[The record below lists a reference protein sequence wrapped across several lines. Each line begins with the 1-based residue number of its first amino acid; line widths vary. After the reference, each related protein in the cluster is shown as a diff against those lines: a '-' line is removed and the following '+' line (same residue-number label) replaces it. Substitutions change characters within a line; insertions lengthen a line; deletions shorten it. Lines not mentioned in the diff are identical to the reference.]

1 MHRICNPE
9 IVGSIPT
16 QGTNVTKHLQPSTKN
31 DIMEQTISDIV
42 QRAKD
47 IDAAEA
53 ASELYALADV
63 YKKTQE
69 AIKEQQEQ
77 FWNSFTKQQQL
88 DLFCAVVRRIYQ
100 AEIVERR
107 SYRGTLYDV
116 FGFDADAYGLAMEAG
131 YVTLHNSICFDDW
144 AEDGKD
150 S

>member
-53 ASELYALADV
+53 VSELYALADV

-88 DLFCAVVRRIYQ
+88 DLFCSVVRRIYQ

-131 YVTLHNSICFDDW
+131 YITLHNSICFDDW

>member
-69 AIKEQQEQ
+69 AIREQQEQ

-131 YVTLHNSICFDDW
+131 YITLHNSICFDDW

>member
-16 QGTNVTKHLQPSTKN
+16 QGTKGNN
-31 DIMEQTISDIV
+31 MEQTISDIV
-42 QRAKD
+42 QHAKD

-53 ASELYALADV
+53 ASELHAMADEF
-63 YKKTQE
+63 KKAQE
-69 AIKEQQEQ
+69 FVKDQQER
-77 FWNSFTKQQQL
+77 FWNSFSKQHQL

-100 AEIVERR
+100 AEIVEKR

-116 FGFDADAYGLAMEAG
+116 FGFNEAAYGLAIEAG
-131 YVTLHNSICFDDW
+131 YMTLHNSICFDDW

>member
-16 QGTNVTKHLQPSTKN
+16 QGTNVTKRRQPSTN
-31 DIMEQTISDIV
+31 TDNMEQTLSDIIK
-42 QRAKD
+42 RAKD

-53 ASELYALADV
+53 ASELHALADV
-63 YKKTQE
+63 YKKAQE

-100 AEIVERR
+100 AEIVERT
-107 SYRGTLYDV
+107 SYRGALYGV
-116 FGFDADAYGLAMEAG
+116 FGFDESAYGVAIEAG
-131 YVTLHNSICFDDW
+131 YMTLHNSICFDDW

>member
-53 ASELYALADV
+53 VSELYALADV

-77 FWNSFTKQQQL
+77 FWNSFTKWFQ
-88 DLFCAVVRRIYQ
+88 YY
-100 AEIVERR
+100 
-107 SYRGTLYDV
+107 S
-116 FGFDADAYGLAMEAG
+116 
-131 YVTLHNSICFDDW
+131 
-144 AEDGKD
+144 
-150 S
+150 

>member
-1 MHRICNPE
+1 
-9 IVGSIPT
+9 
-16 QGTNVTKHLQPSTKN
+16 
-31 DIMEQTISDIV
+31 MEQTISDIV

-53 ASELYALADV
+53 ASELYAMADEF
-63 YKKTQE
+63 KKAQE
-69 AIKEQQEQ
+69 FIKEQQEQ
-77 FWNSFTKQQQL
+77 FWNSFSKQHQL

-131 YVTLHNSICFDDW
+131 YVTLHNSICFYDW

>member
-16 QGTNVTKHLQPSTKN
+16 QGTNVTKRLQPSTN
-31 DIMEQTISDIV
+31 DDIMEQTISDIV

-53 ASELYALADV
+53 LSELHAMADE
-63 YKKTQE
+63 YKKAQE
-69 AIKEQQEQ
+69 FVKDQQER

-116 FGFDADAYGLAMEAG
+116 FGFDEAAYGLAIEAG
-131 YVTLHNSICFDDW
+131 YMTLHNSICFDDW
-144 AEDGKD
+144 DED
-150 S
+150 STE

>member
-16 QGTNVTKHLQPSTKN
+16 QGTNVTKQRQPSTKN

-88 DLFCAVVRRIYQ
+88 DLFCSVVRRIYQ

-116 FGFDADAYGLAMEAG
+116 FGFDADAYGIAMEAG
-131 YVTLHNSICFDDW
+131 YITLHNSICFDDW
-144 AEDGKD
+144 AEDEKD

>member
-1 MHRICNPE
+1 
-9 IVGSIPT
+9 
-16 QGTNVTKHLQPSTKN
+16 
-31 DIMEQTISDIV
+31 MEQTLSDIV
-42 QRAKD
+42 QRTKD

-63 YKKTQE
+63 YKKAQE

-107 SYRGTLYDV
+107 SYRGTLYDI
-116 FGFDADAYGLAMEAG
+116 FGFDADAYGAAIEAG
-131 YVTLHNSICFDDW
+131 YMTLHNSIYFDDW
-144 AEDGKD
+144 NEDAED

>member
-16 QGTNVTKHLQPSTKN
+16 QGTNVTKRLQPSTN
-31 DIMEQTISDIV
+31 DDIMEQTISDIV
-42 QRAKD
+42 KRAKD

-53 ASELYALADV
+53 LAELHAMADE
-63 YKKTQE
+63 YNKAQE
-69 AIKEQQEQ
+69 AVKEQQEQ

-88 DLFCAVVRRIYQ
+88 ALFCAVVRRIYQ
-100 AEIVERR
+100 AEIVEKR

-116 FGFDADAYGLAMEAG
+116 FGFDEAAYGLAIEAG
-131 YVTLHNSICFDDW
+131 YMTLHNSIYFDGW

>member
-53 ASELYALADV
+53 VSELYALADV

-131 YVTLHNSICFDDW
+131 YITLHNSICFDDW

>member
-131 YVTLHNSICFDDW
+131 YITLHNSICFDDW

>member
-1 MHRICNPE
+1 
-9 IVGSIPT
+9 
-16 QGTNVTKHLQPSTKN
+16 
-31 DIMEQTISDIV
+31 MEQTLSDIV
-42 QRAKD
+42 QRTKD

-63 YKKTQE
+63 YKKAQE

-107 SYRGTLYDV
+107 SYRGTLYEI
-116 FGFDADAYGLAMEAG
+116 FGFDESAYGAAIEAG
-131 YVTLHNSICFDDW
+131 YMTLHNSIGVDCFYDW
-144 AEDGKD
+144 AED
-150 S
+150 STE

>member
-16 QGTNVTKHLQPSTKN
+16 QGTNVTKHLQPATKN

-131 YVTLHNSICFDDW
+131 YITLHNSICFDDW
-144 AEDGKD
+144 DEDGKD

>member
-1 MHRICNPE
+1 
-9 IVGSIPT
+9 VGATPT

-69 AIKEQQEQ
+69 AIREQQEQ

-116 FGFDADAYGLAMEAG
+116 FGFDADAYGLAIEAG
-131 YVTLHNSICFDDW
+131 YITLHNSICFDDW

>member
-1 MHRICNPE
+1 
-9 IVGSIPT
+9 
-16 QGTNVTKHLQPSTKN
+16 
-31 DIMEQTISDIV
+31 MEQTISDIV

-53 ASELYALADV
+53 VSELYALADV

-88 DLFCAVVRRIYQ
+88 DLFCSVVRRIYQ

-144 AEDGKD
+144 AEDEKD

>member
-16 QGTNVTKHLQPSTKN
+16 QGTNVTKHRQPSTKN

-77 FWNSFTKQQQL
+77 FWNSFSKQQQL
-88 DLFCAVVRRIYQ
+88 DLFCSVVRRIYQ

-131 YVTLHNSICFDDW
+131 YITLHNSICFDDW
-144 AEDGKD
+144 AEDEKD

>member
-53 ASELYALADV
+53 VSELYALADV

-144 AEDGKD
+144 AEDEKD

>member
-1 MHRICNPE
+1 
-9 IVGSIPT
+9 VGATPT

-116 FGFDADAYGLAMEAG
+116 FGFDADAYGLAIEAG
-131 YVTLHNSICFDDW
+131 YITLHNSICFDDW

>member
-16 QGTNVTKHLQPSTKN
+16 QGTNVTKHRQPSTKN
-31 DIMEQTISDIV
+31 DIMEQTLSDIV

-53 ASELYALADV
+53 VSELHALSDV
-63 YKKTQE
+63 YKKAQE
-69 AIKEQQEQ
+69 AIIEQQEQ

>member
-1 MHRICNPE
+1 
-9 IVGSIPT
+9 
-16 QGTNVTKHLQPSTKN
+16 
-31 DIMEQTISDIV
+31 MEQTISDIV

-100 AEIVERR
+100 A
-107 SYRGTLYDV
+107 
-116 FGFDADAYGLAMEAG
+116 
-131 YVTLHNSICFDDW
+131 
-144 AEDGKD
+144 
-150 S
+150 